1 MLLKVAAG
9 LNIADPSTVCQANL
23 NSSDDYTDAEYLA
36 ERLRTNSLKH
46 YEPLNKNTRAV
57 RDVFRQVKTNHY

>member
-23 NSSDDYTDAEYLA
+23 NSSEYLA